1 MSKSRTKTQA
11 KGAKETAKIKAD
23 NQKIN
28 QLKTQ
33 SAGHKQVGNN
43 ELAATNDLA
52 MEQTVT
58 HDSVTSNDLAISDKH
73 SKVDL
78 SKADVDLNRTSK
90 EAKSQAHSEAKTQAQ
105 SDTVV
110 DTELDHQND
119 VSQQAAEERIT
130 QAQKK
135 AQAKAQ
141 ARAAERMAA
150 VQAPQIDPAALEQK
164 LNSEPSSTLE
174 SNQTAVYKAPE
185 ASDLNAEQQ
194 QRLEDATRLVQQRI
208 EKARRAAELAKK
220 ARDKARLK
228 AEANES
234 GAALDES
241 HHAQQSL
248 ASGYAEQAILADKAH
263 TAESSLVANNASI
276 VSDNTSV
283 GADNSSVGADKV
295 SDVATAANPQL
306 KVEADT
312 NKRSA
317 DTKNQT
323 QDVTSAANK
332 DAVKDTVQ
340 SASGKA
346 SAAKTGVTSTPAQ
359 DSADNTS
366 TDQPQESNINHLR
379 AFLAGLTL
387 AVFAALC
394 VLGIITVEHNTAAT
408 IQAYHDVQEQ
418 KLLSSMLPQASQK
431 AQGRLSYQCK
441 LLSDPRIGKNMQT
454 YIVHDESGQ
463 MLGIIA
469 NYSTS
474 RGYSNPLILIAGVD
488 LEGRVQRVEVKL
500 SKETPGIGDKVEY
513 RKGNYLDQF
522 INKGLDNANWEV
534 KKFGGEFDYFTGA
547 TVTSRAVVLA
557 TRDLLQVLKENA
569 HPDLLPDCR

>member
-1 MSKSRTKTQA
+1 MSKLRTKTQA
-11 KGAKETAKIKAD
+11 KGAKETAKVKAENLEL
-23 NQKIN
+23 NQMQAK
-28 QLKTQ
+28 
-33 SAGHKQVGNN
+33 SADHEQAENNKQTAAKYI
-43 ELAATNDLA
+43 AATNDIA
-52 MEQTVT
+52 MAQTAT
-58 HDSVTSNDLAISDKH
+58 NDSITTNDLTVSDNH

-78 SKADVDLNRTSK
+78 SKANAVGDNEL
-90 EAKSQAHSEAKTQAQ
+90 AHQ
-105 SDTVV
+105 SG
-110 DTELDHQND
+110 
-119 VSQQAAEERIT
+119 VSQQNEEDRIT
-130 QAQKK
+130 QAQKN

-150 VQAPQIDPAALEQK
+150 VQAPQIDPAALDQK
-164 LNSEPSSTLE
+164 LNSAPSSTLE
-174 SNQTAVYKAPE
+174 TNKNAVQKPLE
-185 ASDLNAEQQ
+185 SSDLNADQQ
-194 QRLEDATRLVQQRI
+194 QRLDEATRLVQQRI

-220 ARDKARLK
+220 VRDKARQK
-228 AEANES
+228 EAANVS
-234 GAALDES
+234 GSALD
-241 HHAQQSL
+241 
-248 ASGYAEQAILADKAH
+248 
-263 TAESSLVANNASI
+263 VANNAQQS
-276 VSDNTSV
+276 SDAGSAEQAKLVDKKHTAETSV
-283 GADNSSVGADKV
+283 VADNSSVVSDKTLEGANKSSDGADKV
-295 SDVATAANPQL
+295 SGIDTAANTKL

-317 DTKNQT
+317 DTKAQT

-332 DAVKDTVQ
+332 DAVKDTVP
-340 SASGKA
+340 SASSKA
-346 SAAKTGVTSTPAQ
+346 SSAKTGKTSTPAQ
-359 DSADNTS
+359 ESADNTS
-366 TDQPQESNINHLR
+366 NEPAQESNTNHLR

-394 VLGIITVEHNTAAT
+394 VLGIITVEHNTATT
-408 IQAYHDVQEQ
+408 IQAYRDVQEQ
-418 KLLSSMLPQASQK
+418 KLLSSMLPQASQNAK
-431 AQGRLSYQCK
+431 GRLSYQCK

-488 LEGRVQRVEVKL
+488 LEGRVQRIEVKL

>member
-23 NQKIN
+23 NPKIN

-33 SAGHKQVGNN
+33 SAGHKQVENN

-58 HDSVTSNDLAISDKH
+58 HDSVTSNDIAINDKH

-90 EAKSQAHSEAKTQAQ
+90 EAKSQAHSVAKTQAQ

-110 DTELDHQND
+110 DTELAHQND
-119 VSQQAAEERIT
+119 VSQQAAEDRIT

-164 LNSEPSSTLE
+164 LNSEPSSSLE
-174 SNQTAVYKAPE
+174 PNQTAVYKASE

-194 QRLEDATRLVQQRI
+194 QRLDDATRLVQQRI

-234 GAALDES
+234 GAALDETNN
-241 HHAQQSL
+241 AQQSL
-248 ASGYAEQAILADKAH
+248 ASGSAEQANLVDKAH
-263 TAESSLVANNASI
+263 TAESLVIANNASI
-276 VSDNTSV
+276 VSDKATL

-317 DTKNQT
+317 DTKAQT

-346 SAAKTGVTSTPAQ
+346 SAAKTGVTSAQ
-359 DSADNTS
+359 DSADNIS

-408 IQAYHDVQEQ
+408 IQAYRDIQEQ

-431 AQGRLSYQCK
+431 AKGRLSYQCK

-488 LEGRVQRVEVKL
+488 LEGHVQRVEVKL